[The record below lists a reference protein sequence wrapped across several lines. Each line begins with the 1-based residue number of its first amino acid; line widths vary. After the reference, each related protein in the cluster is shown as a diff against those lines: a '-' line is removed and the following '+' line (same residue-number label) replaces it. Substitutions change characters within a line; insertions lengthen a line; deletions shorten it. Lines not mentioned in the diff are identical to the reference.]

1 MFSGVVRTITNHL
14 YTTMKKLFLLLTVV
28 MAFAFSAKAHVSSVA
43 TLSHEGKVVVFYS
56 ANALKEAYEAA
67 VNGDV
72 ITLSAG
78 SFESPG
84 EIKKNITIRGAGM
97 MYEDDSNTKF
107 EDNLTIIHNEF
118 SLRTNEA
125 NDTIHQFVAEGLFFT
140 GDVNLCNTNNSM
152 IAKCRLKRLFGSED
166 RSASIRN
173 IKILHSIIVDCEIVN
188 GDYIISNSY
197 LKTNRIDGNMTV
209 QNCVIEGSRY
219 YSWFDFYG
227 LMANSV
233 LINNSYINT
242 SSAVVRNCIC
252 IGSNSDF
259 FTYYKEVVSYENKVF
274 SEDTEV
280 FKEGTTTYELTD
292 ANKTAWIGSDG
303 TEIGM
308 HGGQL
313 PFTTQ
318 LSNPQITKF
327 EVASK
332 TDSEGKLSV
341 NIEVKVD

>member
-118 SLRTNEA
+118 SLWTNEA

-140 GDVNLCNTNNSM
+140 GDVSLYDTNNSM
-152 IAKCRLKRLFGSED
+152 IAKCRLKKLYGNKRGT
-166 RSASIRN
+166 IRN
-173 IKILHSIIVDCEIVN
+173 VKILHSILVDCDICD

-197 LKTNRIDGNMTV
+197 LKTDRIDGNMTV
-209 QNCVIEGSRY
+209 QNCVIEGGGNLGCIY
-219 YSWFDFYG
+219 FYG
-227 LMANSV
+227 LMANSI
-233 LINNSYINT
+233 LINNSHINT
-242 SSAVVRNCIC
+242 NSAVVRNCIC
-252 IGSNSDF
+252 IGSNSNF
-259 FTYYKEVVSYENKVF
+259 FTQDKKVVSYENQVF
-274 SEDTEV
+274 SEDTEI

-292 ANKTAWIGSDG
+292 ANKMAWLGSDG

-341 NIEVKVD
+341 NIEVKVN